1 MEPKHKNYTNS
12 KKVPTASK
20 SGAQKRVTLPQTG
33 RTPSAH
39 GTSAYGSTPR
49 ATYSAGVGIKSA
61 AVVIRPWQ
69 IILSVLIVLTLVVGG
84 VAVGIMLGRGDSG
97 VDRFAEDFEWIPPSG
112 SNTNPDGITLPGYSS
127 VVLPA
132 GEKNVQMVLP
142 NPSTN
147 PCYFRFTLVLKDTGE
162 VLYTSGLIPPGMAV
176 KQVKLSRALQKGD
189 YTLEIRVETASLS
202 DRTPMNGGVQEV
214 SLAVK

>member
-1 MEPKHKNYTNS
+1 MEPKHKNHTYS
-12 KKVPTASK
+12 KKAPTASK
-20 SGAQKRVTLPQTG
+20 SGVQKRVTLPQTG

-39 GTSAYGSTPR
+39 STSAYGNASR
-49 ATYSAGVGIKSA
+49 AAHGVGGGVKSA

-69 IILSVLIVLTLVVGG
+69 IILSVLVVLTLVVGG
-84 VAVGIMLGRGDSG
+84 VAVGVMLGRGDSD
-97 VDRFAEDFEWIPPSG
+97 VDRFAEDFDWIPPSG

-132 GEKNVQMVLP
+132 GEKNIQMVLP

-176 KQVKLSRALQKGD
+176 KQVKLS
-189 YTLEIRVETASLS
+189 
-202 DRTPMNGGVQEV
+202 
-214 SLAVK
+214 